1 MGYYTLI
8 LSFFSNSGEKTHLV
22 DSFRNNGLAFAGL
35 LASSYAYLDNHM
47 DGVASSHI
55 HHNGLNDGDLSLEHA
70 LKRYHADL
78 GTVNKLNDDVDG
90 ARYTYLF
97 CRYDNGL
104 AYSYDHACL
113 ARPYA
118 HDWLYTHFQMCDR
131 DFLGDNDSFGCSYR
145 SCISHPLCQVAISYE
160 TVLLHEPIHMKEKNR
175 LFSREKEKQ
184 VKRQALN
191 CVAVSSSATLFTS
204 AADTFRKITGIVASR
219 GIPKIALKPF
229 IFFMTKL
236 FFFTWILMAMIVM
249 LFMAV

>member
-1 MGYYTLI
+1 MVYYTLI
-8 LSFFSNSGEKTHLV
+8 LSFFSNSGGIAHLV
-22 DSFRNNGLAFAGL
+22 DSFRKNGLAFADL
-35 LASSYAYLDNHM
+35 LASSYAYLDNRM
-47 DGVASSHI
+47 DGAASSRTQ
-55 HHNGLNDGDLSLEHA
+55 HNGLNDGDPSLEHA
-70 LKRYHADL
+70 LKSNHADL
-78 GTVNKLNDDVDG
+78 ETLKRVNDDVDG
-90 ARYTYLF
+90 AHDTYLF
-97 CRYDNGL
+97 FRYDNGL

-113 ARPYA
+113 VRSYA

-160 TVLLHEPIHMKEKNR
+160 TDLLHEPIHIKEKNR

-191 CVAVSSSATLFTS
+191 FVAMSSSTTLFTS

-219 GIPKIALKPF
+219 SIPKITLKPI
-229 IFFMTKL
+229 IFFMIKL
-236 FFFTWILMAMIVM
+236 FFFTWVLMVMMVM

>member
-1 MGYYTLI
+1 MVYYTLI
-8 LSFFSNSGEKTHLV
+8 LSFFSNSGGIAHLV
-22 DSFRNNGLAFAGL
+22 DSFRKNGQAFAGL
-35 LASSYAYLDNHM
+35 LASSYAYLDNRM
-47 DGVASSHI
+47 DGAASSHI
-55 HHNGLNDGDLSLEHA
+55 HHNGLDDGDPSLEHA
-70 LKRYHADL
+70 LKSNHADWETL
-78 GTVNKLNDDVDG
+78 NRVNDDVDG
-90 ARYTYLF
+90 AHYTYLF

-113 ARPYA
+113 VRSYA

-160 TVLLHEPIHMKEKNR
+160 TDLLHEPIHMKEKNR

-191 CVAVSSSATLFTS
+191 FVAMSSSTTLFTS

-229 IFFMTKL
+229 IFFMTIL
-236 FFFTWILMAMIVM
+236 FFFTWILMVMIVM
-249 LFMAV
+249 LFMTV

>member
-8 LSFFSNSGEKTHLV
+8 LSFFSNSGGIAHLV
-22 DSFRNNGLAFAGL
+22 DSFRKNGQAFAGL
-35 LASSYAYLDNHM
+35 LASSYAYLDNRM
-47 DGVASSHI
+47 DGAASSRT
-55 HHNGLNDGDLSLEHA
+55 HHNGLDDGGPSLEHA
-70 LKRYHADL
+70 LKSNHADL
-78 GTVNKLNDDVDG
+78 EKLNRVNDDVDG
-90 ARYTYLF
+90 AHYTYLF

-113 ARPYA
+113 VRSYA

-160 TVLLHEPIHMKEKNR
+160 TDLLDEPIHMKEKNR

-191 CVAVSSSATLFTS
+191 FVAMSSSTTLFTS

-229 IFFMTKL
+229 IFFMTIL
-236 FFFTWILMAMIVM
+236 FFFTWILMVMIVM
-249 LFMAV
+249 LFMTV

>member
-8 LSFFSNSGEKTHLV
+8 LSFFSNSGGIAHLV
-22 DSFRNNGLAFAGL
+22 DSFRKNGQAFAGL
-35 LASSYAYLDNHM
+35 LASSYAYLDNRM
-47 DGVASSHI
+47 DGAASSRTI
-55 HHNGLNDGDLSLEHA
+55 HNGLDDGGPSLEHA
-70 LKRYHADL
+70 LKSNHADL
-78 GTVNKLNDDVDG
+78 ETLNRVNDDVDG
-90 ARYTYLF
+90 AHYTYLF

-113 ARPYA
+113 VRSYA

-131 DFLGDNDSFGCSYR
+131 DFLDDNDSFGCSYR

-160 TVLLHEPIHMKEKNR
+160 TDLLDEPIHMKEKNR
-175 LFSREKEKQ
+175 LFSRGKEKQ

-191 CVAVSSSATLFTS
+191 FVAMSSSTTLFTS

-229 IFFMTKL
+229 IFFMTIL
-236 FFFTWILMAMIVM
+236 FFFTWILMVMIVM
-249 LFMAV
+249 LFMTV

>member
-8 LSFFSNSGEKTHLV
+8 LSFFSNSGGIAHLV
-22 DSFRNNGLAFAGL
+22 DSFRKNGQAFAGL
-35 LASSYAYLDNHM
+35 LASSYAYLDNRM
-47 DGVASSHI
+47 DGAASSRT
-55 HHNGLNDGDLSLEHA
+55 HHNGLDDGGPSLEHA
-70 LKRYHADL
+70 LKSNHADL
-78 GTVNKLNDDVDG
+78 ETLNRVNDDVDG
-90 ARYTYLF
+90 AHYTYLF

-113 ARPYA
+113 VRSYA

-160 TVLLHEPIHMKEKNR
+160 TDLLDEPIHMKEKNR

-191 CVAVSSSATLFTS
+191 FVAMSSSTTLFTS

-229 IFFMTKL
+229 IFFMTIL
-236 FFFTWILMAMIVM
+236 FSLHGSSW
-249 LFMAV
+249 